1 MEKRMEMLMSISK
14 LHKRVHKNFLL
25 IQEIQGLTRVAIDK
39 IGGSCNTPCESL
51 IK

>member
-1 MEKRMEMLMSISK
+1 MEVLIAISK
-14 LHKRVHKNFLL
+14 LHKRVQKNFLL

-39 IGGSCNTPCESL
+39 ISGSCNTPCDFL